1 MAEAG
6 EFSENSS
13 KTAGI
18 KPFFSLSQRG
28 VTLLG
33 VLAVKGPI
41 NEALRLYLDSAVI
54 PCEYQLSARTSYRKP
69 VVPMVNHT
77 VGDQIKMML

>member
-18 KPFFSLSQRG
+18 RPFFSLLERG

-33 VLAVKGPI
+33 VLTATGAF
-41 NEALRLYLDSAVI
+41 NEALRLYLDSAVV

-69 VVPMVNHT
+69 VVPMVIYT